1 MYQNVI
7 IGNPLLVPAWEL
19 FADSESDWIANESQ
33 QTLLTETRLLSK
45 VLVEAGLAPSIGEVR
60 RNQPKMHVLLNKPDF
75 FVVKWGK
82 KYLNV
87 AVAPAV
93 PEDQWGGEPEFIG
106 VTIPSPRP
114 QKTTKERVLD
124 LLHSDGLFVVVQTI
138 DNCTMVGS
146 LSARE
151 TRDVIANFPSQHV
164 NDEAFVN
171 IYYNDTRILSYR
183 AGDPKWKI
191 EIQ

>member
-19 FADSESDWIANESQ
+19 FADSESDWIYHEAQ
-33 QTLLTETRLLSK
+33 QTLFTETRLLSK
-45 VLVEAGLAPSIGEVR
+45 VLVEAGVAPSIGEVR

-93 PEDQWGGEPEFIG
+93 PEAQWDGEPEFIG

-114 QKTTKERVLD
+114 QKTTKERILE
-124 LLHSDGLFVVVQTI
+124 LLNSDCLFVVVQNI
-138 DNCTMVGS
+138 SDCTMAGC
-146 LSARE
+146 LPAKD
-151 TRDVIANFPSQHV
+151 TRKIIEEFPAQHMA
-164 NDEAFVN
+164 DGAFAK
-171 IYYNDTRILSYR
+171 IYYNDMLLLSYHS
-183 AGDPKWKI
+183 GDPKWKI

>member
-19 FADSESDWIANESQ
+19 FADSESDWIYNEAQ
-33 QTLLTETRLLSK
+33 QTLFTETRLLSK
-45 VLVEAGLAPSIGEVR
+45 VLVEAGVAPSIGEVR

-93 PEDQWGGEPEFIG
+93 PEDQWDGEPEFIG

-151 TRDVIANFPSQHV
+151 ARDVIANFPSQHA